1 MTHAAAVLVADDDRD
16 CADSVVTLLQA
27 HGFEARAAYDGPSAL
42 ELAQEWLPGTAIL
55 DILMPG
61 ASGFD
66 VAERL
71 RETRG
76 NDIHLIAYTGR
87 GAIEQ
92 QSKAVAA
99 GFDDFLAKGCD
110 PADLL
115 LVLRPDSR
123 DEVLRSIAVDAEQVG
138 LQMDLAGALIDH
150 ARLTL
155 DHGYR
160 RRLCEFVDHRLGLI
174 DAQLGLHITLQEER
188 EKLERRLN
196 ALRDRLFAL

>member
-16 CADSVVTLLQA
+16 CADSVVTLLQT

-42 ELAQEWLPGTAIL
+42 ALAQEWLPATAIL
-55 DILMPG
+55 DIVMPG

-66 VAERL
+66 VALRL

-76 NDIHLIAYTGR
+76 NEIHLVAYTGR
-87 GAIEQ
+87 GEIEH

-99 GFDDFLAKGCD
+99 GFNDFLAKGCD

-115 LVLRPDSR
+115 LVLRADSR
-123 DEVLRSIAVDAEQVG
+123 DTVLRSMAVNAQQIG

-150 ARLTL
+150 ARLTV
-155 DHGYR
+155 DHRYR
-160 RRLCEFVDHRLGLI
+160 RRLCEFVDHRLDLLES
-174 DAQLGLHITLQEER
+174 QLGLHITLQQER